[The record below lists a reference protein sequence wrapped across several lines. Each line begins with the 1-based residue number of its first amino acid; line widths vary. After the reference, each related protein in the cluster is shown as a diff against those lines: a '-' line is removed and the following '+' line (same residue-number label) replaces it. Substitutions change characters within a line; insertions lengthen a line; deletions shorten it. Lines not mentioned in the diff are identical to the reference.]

1 MSFFLLLI
9 FILIDMC
16 FLLLAYKYF
25 GKSGLIAIY
34 ILHIIFSQ
42 MTINIPITI
51 FSYTTVVGSSLYAVL
66 FLTMDMVNEHYGKK
80 SANEV
85 VNIGVYILIIFMLIL
100 YFIKI
105 LIIKNADDISILFNK
120 LFENQW
126 RIVISDILVSYY
138 IFQKLNILIFDEVRK
153 ITKEKY
159 LWLRNNLSTM
169 VSQVLT
175 AIFFYQFAFFGI
187 IPQNKLWQI
196 ILAGLIIKLVIT
208 LFETPFL
215 YLSCKIK
222 PKNEV

>member
-1 MSFFLLLI
+1 
-9 FILIDMC
+9 
-16 FLLLAYKYF
+16 
-25 GKSGLIAIY
+25 
-34 ILHIIFSQ
+34 

-85 VNIGVYILIIFMLIL
+85 VNIGVYILIIFIFIL

-105 LIIKNADDISILFNK
+105 LIIKNADYISILFNK

-159 LWLRNNLSTM
+159 WWLRNN
-169 VSQVLT
+169 
-175 AIFFYQFAFFGI
+175 
-187 IPQNKLWQI
+187 
-196 ILAGLIIKLVIT
+196 
-208 LFETPFL
+208 
-215 YLSCKIK
+215 
-222 PKNEV
+222 